1 MSKLSQNLFASIF
14 PLYIM
19 VAFFDMIGY
28 KFMILSY
35 LFYFVMV
42 FVAVESFISV
52 LKQKQS
58 KFERQ
63 FFIISIFY
71 LFYSICSIF
80 GYSFNRVPI
89 SLYILD
95 IRNEI
100 LPFLFLYVGMNKK
113 MSYKKFNHWFLY
125 CSAFTF
131 IVGLYLYF
139 SMPTWYIDWK
149 LANLNESWL
158 ANGTERI
165 INEEYVS
172 SRVSFTAFWTTSYQ
186 VSTFALI
193 TLIFLL
199 NYFLKGFKSKILT
212 IFLFISIISIIFA
225 QERVSIVYALFLI
238 LFCFF
243 YDLKHLRIFYK
254 KVVFILVIVISIV
267 LLLEITNSR
276 LLTVFSAVNE
286 RINSIDFLQMIYERY
301 DLHEFKNW
309 NNYFFGTG
317 LGSGGHDASNL
328 GYKPSSTD
336 STFLKILIEKGM
348 VGLISFLI
356 LLWICVI
363 KAIKNYR
370 IYLFEILII
379 GFFTFGFL
387 GANFISMPQYIIF
400 FWLSLGRIWNKRYF
414 EEQKLT
420 NNMSSI
426 KI

>member
-1 MSKLSQNLFASIF
+1 MLKLSQNLFASIF

-19 VAFFDMIGY
+19 VAFFAMIGY
-28 KFMILSY
+28 EFKIFSY
-35 LFYFVMV
+35 LFYFALV
-42 FVAVESFISV
+42 FVAIESFISV
-52 LKQKQS
+52 TKQKQT

-80 GYSFNRVPI
+80 GYSFNGVPF

-113 MSYKKFNHWFLY
+113 MSYKKFNQWFLY
-125 CSAFTF
+125 SSAFTL

-149 LANLNESWL
+149 LAVLNESWL
-158 ANGTERI
+158 ANGTERV
-165 INEEYVS
+165 INEEYVN
-172 SRVSFTAFWTTSYQ
+172 SRVSFAAFWATSYQ

-212 IFLFISIISIIFA
+212 IFLFISIISIILA

-243 YDLKHLRIFYK
+243 YDLNHFGIFYK
-254 KVVFILVIVISIV
+254 KVVFVIITVIFIV
-267 LLLEITNSR
+267 LLLDIANSR

-301 DLHEFKNW
+301 DLNGFKNW
-309 NNYFFGTG
+309 YNYFFGTG
-317 LGSGGHDASNL
+317 LGSGGHDAYNL

-336 STFLKILIEKGM
+336 STYLKILIEKGI
-348 VGLISFLI
+348 VGLIYFMI
-356 LLWICVI
+356 LLWICII
-363 KAIKNYR
+363 KAIKNFKN
-370 IYLFEILII
+370 YLFEILII

-400 FWLSLGRIWNKRYF
+400 FWLCLGRIWNKTYF
-414 EEQKLT
+414 EEQKLK
-420 NNMSSI
+420 NNISFN